1 MSFDHCI
8 DSTVGMW
15 GWMKDDDVDGD
26 VKVRK
31 LASKPQL
38 KHNDEPSSA
47 ADTHKETKASVFT
60 QKATQDCISSIFC
73 ILSTVYE

>member
-1 MSFDHCI
+1 
-8 DSTVGMW
+8 
-15 GWMKDDDVDGD
+15 MKDDDVDGD

-47 ADTHKETKASVFT
+47 ADDTHKETKAS
-60 QKATQDCISSIFC
+60 IFAQNT
-73 ILSTVYE
+73 S

>member
-1 MSFDHCI
+1 MSFDHCT
-8 DSTVGMW
+8 DCTVGKW
-15 GWMKDDDVDGD
+15 GWMKDDDEVDGD

-47 ADTHKETKASVFT
+47 AADT
-60 QKATQDCISSIFC
+60 
-73 ILSTVYE
+73 